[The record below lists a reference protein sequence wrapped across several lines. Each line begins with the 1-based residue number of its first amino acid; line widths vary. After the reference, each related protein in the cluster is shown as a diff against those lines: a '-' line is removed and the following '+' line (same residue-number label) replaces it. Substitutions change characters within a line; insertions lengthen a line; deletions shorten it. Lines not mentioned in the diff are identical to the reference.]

1 MICDI
6 VGCVFRGHLLQ
17 CAAGVSQF
25 LPYAHSTG
33 QKLHPTSR
41 PIAKRRRRRPN
52 RARRGTEK
60 RGTAGTS
67 LSQTEVVSTYWCN
80 IRSKRSILI
89 ENFPCS
95 QDFL

>member
-1 MICDI
+1 MICDV
-6 VGCVFRGHLLQ
+6 VGCVFRGHILQ

-41 PIAKRRRRRPN
+41 PIPKRRRRPN
-52 RARRGTEK
+52 RAR

-95 QDFL
+95 HDIL